1 MNTLFG
7 TDGIR
12 GRTFEPPLDEA
23 TVRRLGAALA
33 ADLGEAGP
41 PRILI
46 AGDTRASTDVL
57 ADWLASSFRAGGG
70 EVVWAGV
77 LPTPA
82 VSALMRD
89 IGGAAGVVVSA
100 SHNPADDNGIKVLG
114 PAGEKLA
121 DHRERHLEERLPE
134 TEPLNGPGPAA
145 GGPRARRAL
154 PRAAGSHHRRPGPC
168 PACTSWS
175 TPPTARP
182 PASPGT
188 LMRRLGARV
197 TPIASAPDGRNIN
210 LECGATAPARLA
222 AAVVELGADAGVAL
236 DGDADRAMLVDERGA
251 VLDGDDILLAWARS
265 STPPAACPGGRVV
278 ATVMS
283 NFGLERA
290 LAARGLETVRC
301 PVGDRSVWLAMQ
313 EHGAALGGEQS
324 GTSSAPTTGSP
335 ATASSPAPTC
345 WRSPSP
351 GRVPVSALSGLERLP
366 QLLVNVPVARKRR
379 PSKACR
385 GSPTSSPGPT
395 SAWRGGAGC
404 CCATRAPSPWPGH
417 DRGRGRGRDRGP
429 RQRPRRR
436 HPRGSWG
443 EVVPRSNV
451 ERSNVRTLGSSGYP

>member
-33 ADLGEAGP
+33 AALGDARQ
-41 PRILI
+41 PRILL

-57 ADWLASSFRAGGG
+57 AGWLASSFRAAGG
-70 EVVWAGV
+70 EVVWGGV

-89 IGGAAGVVVSA
+89 IGGFAAGVVISA
-100 SHNPADDNGIKVLG
+100 SHNPAGDNGIKVLG

-121 DHRERHLEERLPE
+121 DHRERHLEELLPE
-134 TEPLNGPGPAA
+134 TEPLHGPG
-145 GGPRARRAL
+145 L
-154 PRAAGSHHRRPGPC
+154 
-168 PACTSWS
+168 
-175 TPPTARP
+175 P
-182 PASPGT
+182 PADPGLGARYLELLAATHRAPEPLAGLHVVVDAANGAASGLAGT

-197 TPIASAPDGRNIN
+197 TAIASAPDGLNIN

-236 DGDADRAMLVDERGA
+236 DGDADRALLVDERGA
-251 VLDGDDILLAWARS
+251 VLDGDDILLAWAAQLD
-265 STPPAACPGGRVV
+265 AAGRLPGARVV

-301 PVGDRSVWLAMQ
+301 AVGDRSVWLAMQ

-324 GTSSAPTTGSP
+324 GHVICSHYGVSGDGLLTGTHLL
-335 ATASSPAPTC
+335 AIAVE
-345 WRSPSP
+345 R
-351 GRVPVSALSGLERLP
+351 RVPVSALSGLERLP
-366 QLLVNVPVARKRR
+366 QVLLNVPVARKLPLESLPRVADELAR
-379 PSKACR
+379 THLRLAR
-385 GSPTSSPGPT
+385 
-395 SAWRGGAGC
+395 
-404 CCATRAPSPWPGH
+404 
-417 DRGRGRGRDRGP
+417 RGRVLLRYSGTEPLARVMIEGEDAAEIEALANGLADVI
-429 RQRPRRR
+429 RR
-436 HPRGSWG
+436 
-443 EVVPRSNV
+443 E
-451 ERSNVRTLGSSGYP
+451 LG